1 MSPKSGEKAGGLEKQ
16 AFRRLTFWSVLGG
29 LCPLIPVPF
38 MDDWMLE
45 RVQRRMIQEIDR
57 EEKAGFSAED
67 MKILAGDEDP
77 RWPGCL
83 GTLTWAVREVVGVVL
98 GKLFRTVFYFLTLRR
113 SVRRSADTLHLGY
126 LVFHAVRLGEK
137 RARVVRAAI
146 LATIREMNARPVH
159 RTLTRDF
166 RQSLSLLLQGAALLG
181 RLVPR
186 RRSKAAKAKE
196 IPGAEEAFR
205 KQDELLG
212 GLVDRIAADLWGNR
226 AYFAELERVFE
237 GKLGQSSEAQ
247 S

>member
-1 MSPKSGEKAGGLEKQ
+1 MTQEIGGTAGGLEKQ

-57 EEKAGFSAED
+57 EERIGLTAEE
-67 MKILAGDEDP
+67 MKILAGDEDQ
-77 RWPGCL
+77 RWAGCL
-83 GTLTWAVREVVGVVL
+83 GTVAWAVREVVGAIL

-113 SVRRSADTLHLGY
+113 SVRRSAETLHLGY
-126 LVFHAVRLGEK
+126 LVLHASRLGSLGGSEDRARAVRT
-137 RARVVRAAI
+137 AI

-237 GKLGQSSEAQ
+237 GKLA
-247 S
+247 